1 MPQGPDWQNPV
12 AAPIFLC
19 YCIKRYGVIMSI
31 KLAILK
37 SGEQVIADIKE
48 YVDDTQ
54 RVISLLFSN
63 PYIVRFLTPELL
75 MEGVVETAETTVSHK
90 VSFSP
95 WIVMSEDKS
104 MTVPVDWVVTIV
116 EPIDWVKKSYEE
128 KMNQSLEGVSTE
140 PDSVQPNMFQHV
152 ESLEDLSLY
161 DPSSSESGELVN
173 LWEES
178 MSPINIESSEVIVE
192 ARDGEQ

>member
-1 MPQGPDWQNPV
+1 
-12 AAPIFLC
+12 
-19 YCIKRYGVIMSI
+19 MSI

-54 RVISLLFSN
+54 RVISLLFAN

-75 MEGVVETAETTVSHK
+75 MEGVVETPEVTVSHK

-128 KMNQSLEGVSTE
+128 KMNQSLEGVPTE
-140 PDSVQPNMFQHV
+140 PDRVQPSMFQQV

-161 DPSSSESGELVN
+161 DPSSPESEDLVN

-178 MSPINIESSEVIVE
+178 ISPINIESNEVIVE
-192 ARDGEQ
+192 GRDGE

>member
-1 MPQGPDWQNPV
+1 LPQGRDWQNPV

-19 YCIKRYGVIMSI
+19 YCSKRYGVIMSI

-48 YVDDTQ
+48 YVDQ
-54 RVISLLFSN
+54 NEKVISLLFEN
-63 PYIVRFLTPELL
+63 PYIVMFLTPELL
-75 MEGVVETAETTVSHK
+75 MEGVVENPESTVSHK

-104 MTVPVDWVVTIV
+104 MTVPVDWVVTVV

-128 KMNQSLEGVSTE
+128 KM
-140 PDSVQPNMFQHV
+140 
-152 ESLEDLSLY
+152 
-161 DPSSSESGELVN
+161 SSK
-173 LWEES
+173 
-178 MSPINIESSEVIVE
+178 NIESNEVIVE
-192 ARDGEQ
+192 EKNGEQ

>member
-1 MPQGPDWQNPV
+1 
-12 AAPIFLC
+12 
-19 YCIKRYGVIMSI
+19 MSI

-54 RVISLLFSN
+54 RVISLLFAN

-75 MEGVVETAETTVSHK
+75 MEGVVENPEAIVSHK
-90 VSFSP
+90 VSFFP
-95 WIVMSEDKS
+95 WIVMSEDTS

-128 KMNQSLEGVSTE
+128 KMNQSLEGVPTE
-140 PDSVQPNMFQHV
+140 PNKVSPNMFQHV

-161 DPSSSESGELVN
+161 DPSSTESEDLVN

-178 MSPINIESSEVIVE
+178 ISSINIESNEVILE
-192 ARDGEQ
+192 EKDGE

>member
-1 MPQGPDWQNPV
+1 
-12 AAPIFLC
+12 
-19 YCIKRYGVIMSI
+19 MSI

-54 RVISLLFSN
+54 RVISLLFAN

-75 MEGVVETAETTVSHK
+75 MEGVVETPEVTVSHK

-128 KMNQSLEGVSTE
+128 KMNQSLEGVPTE
-140 PDSVQPNMFQHV
+140 PDRVQPSMFQHV

-161 DPSSSESGELVN
+161 DPSSPESGDLVN

-178 MSPINIESSEVIVE
+178 ISPINIESNEVIVE
-192 ARDGEQ
+192 DKDGEQ

>member
-1 MPQGPDWQNPV
+1 
-12 AAPIFLC
+12 
-19 YCIKRYGVIMSI
+19 MSI

>member
-1 MPQGPDWQNPV
+1 
-12 AAPIFLC
+12 
-19 YCIKRYGVIMSI
+19 MSI

-54 RVISLLFSN
+54 RVISLLFAN

-75 MEGVVETAETTVSHK
+75 MEGVVETPEVTVSHK

-128 KMNQSLEGVSTE
+128 KMNQSLEGVPTE
-140 PDSVQPNMFQHV
+140 PNKVSPNMFQHV

-161 DPSSSESGELVN
+161 DPSSTESEDLVN

-178 MSPINIESSEVIVE
+178 ISSINIESNEVILE
-192 ARDGEQ
+192 EKDGE